1 MAKRGR
7 KRGLSVGRRRRFLAV
22 SSTAAAAISLTAAAI
37 VVAGAPGSHGKGDHP
52 PGFGHRVWP
61 RVVYPSP
68 GAVRE
73 AQEFAASFG
82 DVSFAVIDAEGGL
95 RGYEGDR
102 LYSSAS
108 ASKVLLLAAELRRLR
123 RDHEPLDS
131 ETKALLEPMI
141 TYSDNGAAGSVYAR
155 VGDTGMEEVA
165 ERAGMRS
172 FDVDPGFW
180 GGAQVTA
187 DDMARF
193 YWRLERNLAGP
204 YRDYGLGLLAHI
216 SSPQRWGIPAAL
228 DDRWRIWFKGGWRPP
243 GQEGTTGAV
252 THQGA
257 LLEHRDGERLALA
270 VLSDEAPGTGAG
282 YTAIEGIAERLLA
295 KPPPNRSGWL
305 AP

>member
-1 MAKRGR
+1 M
-7 KRGLSVGRRRRFLAV
+7 RRRRCVLAA
-22 SSTAAAAISLTAAAI
+22 SSTAALVSLTAAAI
-37 VVAGAPGSHGKGDHP
+37 VVAGAPGASRGEADRPSGL
-52 PGFGHRVWP
+52 GHRVWP
-61 RVVYPSP
+61 RVIYPSS

-73 AQEFAASFG
+73 AQELAASFG
-82 DVSFAVIDAEGGL
+82 DVSFAVIDSEGGL

-102 LYSSAS
+102 TYSSAS
-108 ASKVLLLAAELRRLR
+108 ASKVFLLAAELRRLR
-123 RDHEPLDS
+123 QDHEPLDS

-165 ERAGMRS
+165 QRAGMRS

-180 GGAQVTA
+180 GGAQITA

-204 YRDYGLGLLAHI
+204 YRGYGLGLLAHV
-216 SSPQRWGIPAAL
+216 SSGQRWGIPAVL
-228 DDRWRIWFKGGWRPP
+228 DDGWRVWFKGGWRPP

-282 YTAIEGIAERLLA
+282 FTAIEGIAERLLA